1 MERHPLG
8 RRLDRLLTPLLRLGG
23 RLLRR
28 PDEEH
33 LHALTG
39 RSKGGGDGD
48 RGPGFPA
55 LLAAGREALAEGR
68 FGEALVAFSR
78 AAEQAPRD
86 PWPWHGRGDAFQLSG
101 DHDAALAAF
110 DEALERD
117 PELALS
123 WSGKGNALEGLGRI
137 DEARA
142 AWRMALGLDPAL
154 DWARAGLERHTE
166 G

>member
-8 RRLDRLLTPLLRLGG
+8 RRLDRLLTPLFRLGG
-23 RLLRR
+23 RLLAR
-28 PDEEH
+28 PDEDH

-55 LLAAGREALAEGR
+55 LLASGREALDAGR

-78 AAEQAPRD
+78 AAEQAPGD

-101 DHDAALAAF
+101 DHDAALSAF
-110 DEALERD
+110 DEALSRD
-117 PELALS
+117 PGLALS
-123 WSGKGNALEGLGRI
+123 WSGRGNALEALGRV
-137 DEARA
+137 DEACDSWRRA
-142 AWRMALGLDPAL
+142 LELDAGLRWAREGLD
-154 DWARAGLERHTE
+154 RHAG